1 MNRLGLFVGLGIALI
16 MGIAFGVFP
25 QIDLWLAHL
34 FYNASSRTFVLSPFG
49 AAQFVRRAAMWVA
62 WAFTAPAIVALIVKL
77 IRPEKPLLISG
88 RAVVFL
94 LSTILMTAILL
105 PDVVIKH
112 HWGRPRPIATTQFN
126 GSQAFKP
133 WWQARTD
140 DWHSTSFLSGE
151 AATAFWTYAPAALA
165 PPALRPV
172 AFIGATIFGLTIG
185 ILRMAFGAHYAS
197 DVLAAG
203 VTAFLVVWLGH
214 GLIYRWKILGIT
226 DDEIDRSLTDKSIK
240 LRSAKTFWLLAGA
253 VGALTI
259 ARLVALRFSV
269 VDLFP
274 DEARYWWWSRT
285 PAFGYSSKPP
295 LIAWIIAVATN
306 FCGSSEAGVRAA
318 APVYYAGTAL
328 VGFFI
333 ARHLYGERV
342 GFWSGLCLTLATG
355 VVYSARII
363 STDVALL
370 FFWAVA
376 LLAYL
381 KMIDT
386 RGYAWSVVLGL
397 ALGLGLLA
405 KYAMIYFLLAAIA
418 ASFIDPA
425 ARTLWGRLR
434 LWLALA
440 IALSLVAPNLIWN
453 ATHHFATLHYTWRNI
468 VGDGLRPNLLG
479 PLEFL
484 AAQFGVFGPVAFATF

>member
-1 MNRLGLFVGLGIALI
+1 LG
-16 MGIAFGVFP
+16 
-25 QIDLWLAHL
+25 
-34 FYNASSRTFVLSPFG
+34 
-49 AAQFVRRAAMWVA
+49 
-62 WAFTAPAIVALIVKL
+62 
-77 IRPEKPLLISG
+77 
-88 RAVVFL
+88 
-94 LSTILMTAILL
+94 
-105 PDVVIKH
+105 
-112 HWGRPRPIATTQFN
+112 
-126 GSQAFKP
+126 
-133 WWQARTD
+133 
-140 DWHSTSFLSGE
+140 
-151 AATAFWTYAPAALA
+151 
-165 PPALRPV
+165 
-172 AFIGATIFGLTIG
+172 
-185 ILRMAFGAHYAS
+185 
-197 DVLAAG
+197 
-203 VTAFLVVWLGH
+203 
-214 GLIYRWKILGIT
+214 
-226 DDEIDRSLTDKSIK
+226 
-240 LRSAKTFWLLAGA
+240 
-253 VGALTI
+253 
-259 ARLVALRFSV
+259 FSV

-328 VGFFI
+328 VVFFI

-397 ALGLGLLA
+397 ALGFGMLA
-405 KYAMIYFLLAAIA
+405 KYAMIHFLLAIVAV
-418 ASFIDPA
+418 SLIDPA
-425 ARTLWGRLR
+425 ARALWRQLR
-434 LWLALA
+434 FWSALA
-440 IALSLVAPNLIWN
+440 IALLLVSPNLIWN
-453 ATHHFATLHYTWRNI
+453 AFHHFATFHYTWKNI

-479 PLEFL
+479 PLAFL
-484 AAQFGVFGPVAFATF
+484 GAQFGVFGPVPFATFFVVLITSSPFQLGRADRILIAFALPALAIVSVGAV

>member
-1 MNRLGLFVGLGIALI
+1 MNRTGLFIALAV
-16 MGIAFGVFP
+16 AFFSGLLFAVFP
-25 QIDLWLAHL
+25 QLDLWLAHF
-34 FYNASSRTFVLSPFG
+34 FYDASSRTFVLSPFG
-49 AAQFVRRAAMWVA
+49 TAQFGRRTAMWIA

-112 HWGRPRPIATTQFN
+112 HWGRPRPIATIQFN
-126 GSQAFKP
+126 GAQAFKP

-140 DWHSTSFLSGE
+140 DWHSTSFFSGE

-165 PPALRPV
+165 PPALRPL
-172 AFIGATIFGLTIG
+172 AFVGATIFGLTTG

-214 GLIYRWKILGIT
+214 GLFYRWKISGGT
-226 DDEIDRSLTDKSIK
+226 DDEIDRILTDKSIK
-240 LRSAKTFWLLAGA
+240 LRSAKTFWLLAGV
-253 VGALTI
+253 VGVLTI

-274 DEARYWWWSRT
+274 DEARYWWWSQT

-342 GFWSGLCLTLATG
+342 GLWSGLCLTLATG

-381 KMIDT
+381 KMIDA
-386 RGYAWSVVLGL
+386 RGYAWPVVFGL
-397 ALGLGLLA
+397 ALGFGMLA
-405 KYAMIYFLLAAIA
+405 KYAMIYFLLAIVAV
-418 ASFIDPA
+418 SLIDPA
-425 ARTLWGRLR
+425 ARALWRQLR
-434 LWLALA
+434 FWSALA
-440 IALSLVAPNLIWN
+440 IGLLLVSPNLIWN
-453 ATHHFATLHYTWRNI
+453 ATHHFATFHYTWRS
-468 VGDGLRPNLLG
+468 
-479 PLEFL
+479 E
-484 AAQFGVFGPVAFATF
+484 